1 MQTRAPFFPFL
12 LGLSILLLG
21 GTTVLKSQNMQ
32 TGFGKNRVQYH
43 HHQEDWKYYETPH
56 FTTYW
61 YGEAQNIA
69 IPALQLAEGHYLDI
83 QQLLEYELNEPIEL
97 LVFTD
102 LSDLKQSNIGADELF
117 LVKSGETKVSGN
129 KMFVYYNGDHQLLQ
143 QQIREGIAGILLN
156 AMLLGGN
163 LQEIVQNSVLLNMPD
178 WYINGLKAYC
188 GSAWNVQRDEELRQ
202 VLLAEEATSFSELAQ
217 KFPTLAGHAFWQ
229 YIAQQFGVGTISNL
243 LYLTRINRGLDAGFR
258 YVMGNGYE
266 RTTELVFEHY
276 QQRAVE
282 DLKETQEP
290 KASDWVKVK
299 NKRKLPLFQAK
310 ISPDGQQ
317 IAWVQNDIGKWK
329 VWVQNLQTGK
339 RTKVLRG
346 GIRNAQQATD
356 YDYPLLAWSP
366 DRQTLCVVF
375 EQRDVAKVALLN
387 LTTGARSI
395 EPASPEF
402 QRIHS
407 VEFIN
412 PFDLVFSATA
422 RGYTDLY
429 LYRTKTRQ
437 TERLTQDIWDDRDA
451 TFLRLPD
458 ARYLVFASNRPADT
472 LSPVRFD
479 SLLPVGQWDLFMYN
493 LDTRSEELIRI
504 TDSPLF
510 KERCPVVLD
519 SSHLA
524 WISDETG
531 IENRVVGQIQDYLAY
546 YKTVIY
552 LRNGIELNAI
562 DPSRMAEWSLEKATR
577 VHPLLQEVLRNVDSS
592 QVDSLRSYPVYKKKV
607 VSWLDSQYGRGI
619 SFLSS
624 YASNAVRTLE
634 TQRKGRHTY
643 FYLQQRDTLAPS
655 LRGVKYTLY
664 RQQTLADSGLPT
676 SQPPQKAPVLESPQ
690 LDSFPAG
697 WSFQVPDYLRQPSPS
712 PTGSRIEEASPSMPA
727 SEQAWNSKMLS
738 RRVRQV
744 RATNKAFTRFNPS
757 RTVGYRLRFRTD
769 FITTDM
775 DNSLLFEGLDSY
787 AASPGGF
794 RTPAPG
800 LLLRA
805 NFKELLENYQV
816 EAGFRLPT
824 SFNGSEYYLWM
835 EDRKKRIDRRYTLY
849 RKSTVQTLENAVGN
863 PYQLRYNTL
872 LGQYELKYPFDPF
885 FSLRAM
891 ATLRQDKQITLS
903 SDRKTLEAP
912 DYAEQ
917 RAALRLAAV
926 YDNTLNIDVNIKNG
940 TRARFYVEAVK
951 RFEFNTSP
959 DWSLRLNSGFM
970 TVLNLD
976 ARHYQRLDRY
986 SILATR
992 LAAATTFGSERIL
1005 YYLGGVD
1012 NWIIPQFSTQIPA
1025 PQTEVFAYETLA
1037 ANLRGF
1043 QQNIRNGGSFALL
1056 NTELRIPLFKY
1067 LLRRPSL
1074 GNFWRNFQLVGFFD
1088 AGTAW
1093 TGSSPYNK
1101 DNPINIVY
1109 LQNPPTV
1116 SMRVNYFKDPL
1127 VAGYGAGLRVQL
1139 FGLFLRA
1146 DYAWGIETQQVR
1158 KPMLHLA
1165 LGVDF

>member
-1 MQTRAPFFPFL
+1 M
-12 LGLSILLLG
+12 
-21 GTTVLKSQNMQ
+21 
-32 TGFGKNRVQYH
+32 
-43 HHQEDWKYYETPH
+43 
-56 FTTYW
+56 
-61 YGEAQNIA
+61 
-69 IPALQLAEGHYLDI
+69 
-83 QQLLEYELNEPIEL
+83 
-97 LVFTD
+97 
-102 LSDLKQSNIGADELF
+102 
-117 LVKSGETKVSGN
+117 
-129 KMFVYYNGDHQLLQ
+129 
-143 QQIREGIAGILLN
+143 
-156 AMLLGGN
+156 
-163 LQEIVQNSVLLNMPD
+163 
-178 WYINGLKAYC
+178 
-188 GSAWNVQRDEELRQ
+188 
-202 VLLAEEATSFSELAQ
+202 
-217 KFPTLAGHAFWQ
+217 
-229 YIAQQFGVGTISNL
+229 
-243 LYLTRINRGLDAGFR
+243 
-258 YVMGNGYE
+258 
-266 RTTELVFEHY
+266 
-276 QQRAVE
+276 
-282 DLKETQEP
+282 
-290 KASDWVKVK
+290 
-299 NKRKLPLFQAK
+299 
-310 ISPDGQQ
+310 
-317 IAWVQNDIGKWK
+317 QNDIGKWK
-329 VWVQNLQTGK
+329 VWVQNLQTGQ

-407 VEFIN
+407 VDFIN

-531 IENRVVGQIQDYLAY
+531 IENRVVGRVEDYLAY

-552 LRNGIELNAI
+552 LKNGIELNAI
-562 DPSRMAEWSLEKATR
+562 DPSRLGDWSLEKATR

-592 QVDSLRSYPVYKKKV
+592 QVDSLRSYAVYKKKV

-624 YASNAVRTLE
+624 YPSNAIRTLE
-634 TQRKGRHTY
+634 TQRKGKHTY
-643 FYLQQRDTLAPS
+643 FYLQQRDTLVHS

-676 SQPPQKAPVLESPQ
+676 SQPAQKAPVLEPLQ

-697 WSFQVPDYLRQPSPS
+697 WSFQVPDHLRQPSPS
-712 PTGSRIEEASPSMPA
+712 PTGSRMEEASPSMPA

-744 RATNKAFTRFNPS
+744 RTTSKAFTRFNPS
-757 RTVGYRLRFRTD
+757 RTIGYRLRFRTD

-835 EDRKKRIDRRYTLY
+835 EDRKKRLDRRYTLY

-903 SDRKTLEAP
+903 SDQKTLEAP

-940 TRARFYVEAVK
+940 TRARFYIEAVK
-951 RFEFNTSP
+951 RFELNTSP

-976 ARHYQRLDRY
+976 ARHYQRIDRY

-1043 QQNIRNGGSFALL
+1043 QQNIRNGGSFALV
-1056 NTELRIPLFKY
+1056 NTELRVPLFKY

-1127 VAGYGAGLRVQL
+1127 VAGYGVGLRMQL

-1165 LGVDF
+1165 LGADF